1 LVSVPL
7 PVSKK
12 GVIFKPG
19 PALRGDLEVMFT
31 TLQKNLE
38 KFSVQQKDFLLVFLF
53 GSFARGFST
62 DESDVD
68 VAIMFEKIPDFF
80 ELSDL
85 KDQLSRCAGKEVDI
99 VILNTASPI
108 IKMQVLRYGL
118 LVMRDKRAYN
128 DFFVSTLKEY
138 YDLKYLRKE
147 IEENLLK
154 GRIYA

>member
-1 LVSVPL
+1 MLKAV
-7 PVSKK
+7 
-12 GVIFKPG
+12 
-19 PALRGDLEVMFT
+19 
-31 TLQKNLE
+31 QKNLE
-38 KFSVQQKDFLLVFLF
+38 EFSVQQENFLLLFLF

-68 VAIMFEKIPDFF
+68 VAIMFRKVPDFF
-80 ELSDL
+80 GLNAL

-99 VILNTASPI
+99 LTLNTASPI

-118 LVMRDKRAYN
+118 LVKTDKRAYN
-128 DFFVSTLKEY
+128 DFFVSTLREY
-138 YDLKYLRKE
+138 YDLKYLRRE

>member
-1 LVSVPL
+1 MLKAV
-7 PVSKK
+7 
-12 GVIFKPG
+12 
-19 PALRGDLEVMFT
+19 
-31 TLQKNLE
+31 QKNLE
-38 KFSVQQKDFLLVFLF
+38 EFSVQQENFLLLFLF

-68 VAIMFEKIPDFF
+68 VAIMFRKVPDFF
-80 ELSDL
+80 GLNDL

-99 VILNTASPI
+99 LTLNTASPI

-118 LVMRDKRAYN
+118 LVKKDKRAYN
-128 DFFVSTLKEY
+128 DFFVSTLREY
-138 YDLKYLRKE
+138 HDLKYLRRE